1 MHRYLPLLIVWAFSL
16 PAAPIGAGEQ
26 AAAQPYDRLD
36 RMDAAARAAWVESM
50 LSRLDE
56 ANGVVLASEAVA
68 KQRERHKT
76 MLRAFVENRAD
87 WRTHVASFEEELVV
101 SQRAAIEHLTRR
113 YRLKAYQNF
122 RTDREG
128 FEKRRLLLERV
139 LAAWQNSDAPRAEQH
154 KLVDWLQRATQS
166 PLDRDLGTAL
176 AVPQFEPRRA
186 FAAAP
191 SPHTGLPEIAMPLP
205 SASHSSGEPAPNP
218 RPAAF
223 LADRMAASSGSFI
236 ARPAGFHA
244 VPEVDLPLAYRG
256 SEPRPNHVT
265 LVPSF
270 EQNRFAAVLGPG
282 MVASA
287 SPQTPWRHPSS
298 VAAVTRPSYG
308 TQPPMT
314 SRSSPLA
321 RGRSGDPLAF
331 ARVKVDR
338 LAMGGETSSSNPIR
352 PVTAALE
359 PAASA
364 RDVSGINAA
373 SDRRRE
379 TPRSSL
385 TETPEVSLAALD
397 RHASTAP
404 DKSAGLSTP
413 NLEELTA
420 RIRGNNVALRK
431 LAAQLYED
439 RSWNAKSLGVI
450 LDQLAPLVQR
460 KDDLKLMR
468 ELIPLDQRGLV
479 GDLESGSDLISE
491 LGTKISRARGQAQKG
506 EFQGTRGD
514 RKAELDRLDRLSE
527 RLSGLVFRD

>member
-1 MHRYLPLLIVWAFSL
+1 MQRYWPLLIVWAFSL
-16 PAAPIGAGEQ
+16 LAAPVGAGEQ
-26 AAAQPYDRLD
+26 AAAQPYDQLD
-36 RMDAAARAAWVESM
+36 RMDATARAAWVESM

-56 ANGVVLASEAVA
+56 ANGVVLAPEAVA
-68 KQRERHKT
+68 KQHERHKT

-87 WRTHVASFEEELVV
+87 WRTHVAGFEEELVV

-139 LAAWQNSDAPRAEQH
+139 LAAWQNSEAPRTEQH
-154 KLVDWLQRATQS
+154 KLVDWLQRATQG

-176 AVPQFEPRRA
+176 VVPHFQPRQA
-186 FAAAP
+186 LAAAP
-191 SPHTGLPEIAMPLP
+191 SPHTALPEVAIPLP
-205 SASHSSGEPAPNP
+205 SASHASGDPAPNP
-218 RPAAF
+218 RPAPF
-223 LADRMAASSGSFI
+223 LADRIAASSDSSF
-236 ARPAGFHA
+236 ARPASFHA

-256 SEPRPNHVT
+256 SEPRPNHVA

-298 VAAVTRPSYG
+298 VAAVTRPSHG
-308 TQPPMT
+308 MQPPIT
-314 SRSSPLA
+314 SRSAPLT
-321 RGRSGDPLAF
+321 RGQSGDPLAF

-338 LAMGGETSSSNPIR
+338 LAMGGESSSPNPIR
-352 PVTAALE
+352 QVTAALE
-359 PAASA
+359 PNAPA

-373 SDRRRE
+373 SDRPRE
-379 TPRSSL
+379 TSRSAL
-385 TETPEVSLAALD
+385 TDSPEVSLAALD

-404 DKSAGLSTP
+404 DKNGGLNTP
-413 NLEELTA
+413 NIEELTA

-439 RSWNAKSLGVI
+439 RPWNAKSLGAI
-450 LDQLAPLVQR
+450 LDQLTPLVQR

-468 ELIPLDQRGLV
+468 ELIPSDQRDLV

-491 LGTKISRARGQAQKG
+491 LGTKINRTRGQVQKG
-506 EFQGTRGD
+506 EFQGTPGE
-514 RKAELDRLDRLSE
+514 RKAELDQLDRLSE